1 ALLMEANSEVTEA
14 TKRIVEFCQWRC
26 RDPRAWT
33 NAHRSR
39 LLRLIERQEE
49 TQKALSALILELLRK
64 EEIFGDGPCPNMREG
79 HLLGWHLCSRDTT
92 MRVEITVKCQYN
104 PNSKITQV
112 PKTSL
117 PINNEEVS
125 DSDSVT
131 AQPAQS
137 PPLSPK
143 SRIFSNIEQ

>member
-1 ALLMEANSEVTEA
+1 MSLNSHTYYHIQNHIFRMPEASWALLMEANSEVTEA

-79 HLLGWHLCSRDTT
+79 HLLGWHLCSRDAT
-92 MRVEITVKCQYN
+92 MRVKITVGGQDN
-104 PNSKITQV
+104 PNSKIT
-112 PKTSL
+112 PG
-117 PINNEEVS
+117 P
-125 DSDSVT
+125 D
-131 AQPAQS
+131 
-137 PPLSPK
+137 
-143 SRIFSNIEQ
+143 NIVAD